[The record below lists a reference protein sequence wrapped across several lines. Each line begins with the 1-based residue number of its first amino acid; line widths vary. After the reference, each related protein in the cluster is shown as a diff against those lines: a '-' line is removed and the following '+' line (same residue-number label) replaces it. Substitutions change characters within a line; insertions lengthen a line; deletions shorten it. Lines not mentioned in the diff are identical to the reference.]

1 MVTNDLA
8 KEVSFIFYSW
18 YILKIQDK
26 EALEFHDPHNEQGP
40 GLLIPDPA
48 KEKDC
53 KAYEKTYWQVQ
64 SHHDHHTYAQRCKK
78 TADVA
83 TISVL
88 FLPSH
93 C

>member
-1 MVTNDLA
+1 MSVKVAD
-8 KEVSFIFYSW
+8 
-18 YILKIQDK
+18 
-26 EALEFHDPHNEQGP
+26 HRHNEQGP

-64 SHHDHHTYAQRCKK
+64 SHHDHVCSEMQK

-83 TISVL
+83 L
-88 FLPSH
+88 N
-93 C
+93 